1 MNTKPHTTFAR
12 NRNLHEQR
20 RRHFGRFEQLETRE
34 LMHGSGLHFDDYHD
48 LPEFLDRDEP
58 AVYVAYDGA
67 LAQGGSGFLF
77 GEGGV
82 TKNLTVKGLDAR
94 TLDETSGLPM
104 LDSNPNAPVTIHL
117 DFTGNFI
124 GDWWYNSGN
133 SSVHYY
139 NLTTPVFSLD
149 NVATFNTDEQNLIRE
164 IWARVAEDFSPFNV
178 NVSTAYYGTFENGKA
193 LKVNI
198 GGSNMDWLGENSS
211 GFASIGSF
219 ADNAPNQVFVFDL
232 AAWARAGVTDGD
244 GNLLNAAAAIAT
256 TATHEAGHAFGL
268 RHHARY
274 AFDGTKIT
282 DYDPGTNGWTPIMGD
297 NLAGDRTTWDAGPT
311 DLGAGTMQDDVAVL
325 ARSIDGFGLRA
336 DDFSNSRST
345 AFSLQSNEVGLYTG
359 KGIIEQRL
367 DYDVFKF
374 TTQGGTVS
382 ITVNAAKF
390 GPNLVPVAELYS
402 TAGFV
407 SSATGGNWTQ
417 SIITK
422 NLPAGT
428 YYLQV
433 RGFQDHGSMGQYTF
447 SISTQLSST
456 TTLLTTTST
465 TTATTTSTTFTPSI
479 NKLSTTKSTSTLDAK
494 SSGGAGSPLMISE
507 SPTLPL
513 DEKQSAKPDKLVA
526 ARDAVFEQWDGELL
540 ETLLDRKRGGTKLGR
555 N

>member
-1 MNTKPHTTFAR
+1 MTTKLNQMFAR
-12 NRNLHEQR
+12 NSKLHFHR
-20 RRHFGRFEQLETRE
+20 TRHFGRLEQLESRD
-34 LMHGSGLHFDDYHD
+34 LMHGSALEFDECHTLTASAD
-48 LPEFLDRDEP
+48 LDVPG
-58 AVYVAYDGA
+58 VYAAYDGA
-67 LAQGGSGFLF
+67 SAQGGSGSLYSNVSF
-77 GEGGV
+77 
-82 TKNLTVKGLDAR
+82 TKNLTIKDFDAR
-94 TLDETSGLPM
+94 TLDQTAGLPL
-104 LDSNPNAPVTIHL
+104 LDSNPSAPVTLYL

-139 NLTTPVFSLD
+139 NVSTPAFSLD
-149 NVATFNTDEQNLIRE
+149 SLATFNTDEQNLIRE
-164 IWARVAEDFSPFNV
+164 IWARVAEDFSPFN
-178 NVSTAYYGTFENGKA
+178 
-193 LKVNI
+193 I
-198 GGSNMDWLGENSS
+198 GGSNMDWLKENSS

-244 GNLLNAAAAIAT
+244 GNVLNAAAAIAT

-274 AFDGTKIT
+274 TFEGTKMT

-325 ARSIDGFGLRA
+325 SRPINGFGFRA
-336 DDFSNSRST
+336 DDYSNSRST
-345 AFSLQSNEVGLYTG
+345 AVSLFSNEFGVYTG
-359 KGIIEQRL
+359 KGTIEQRL

-374 TTQGGTVS
+374 TTSGGTLS

-402 TAGFV
+402 TTGFV
-407 SSATGGNWTQ
+407 SSATGGSWTQ

-422 NLPAGT
+422 TLPAGT

-447 SISTQLSST
+447 NISTQLFSTVSLSTASSPT
-456 TTLLTTTST
+456 TTTTTT
-465 TTATTTSTTFTPSI
+465 TTT
-479 NKLSTTKSTSTLDAK
+479 KYRLTKSMSTLDVK
-494 SSGGAGSPLMISE
+494 TSGGAGSPMMINE
-507 SPTLPL
+507 SPMVAVA
-513 DEKQSAKPDKLVA
+513 DVKPVKIA
-526 ARDAVFEQWDGELL
+526 AAHDAVFEHWDGELL
-540 ETLLDRKRGGTKLGR
+540 ETLLCRTGSKV
-555 N
+555 

>member
-1 MNTKPHTTFAR
+1 MTTKPHTTFAR
-12 NRNLHEQR
+12 SRNQHIQR
-20 RRHFGRFEQLETRE
+20 TRRFGRLEPLETRD
-34 LMHGSGLHFDDYHD
+34 LMHGSALHFDACHD
-48 LPEFLDRDEP
+48 LPELADHDEP
-58 AVYVAYDGA
+58 GVYVAYDGA

-77 GEGGV
+77 SDSIA
-82 TKNLTVKGLDAR
+82 TKNLTIKGLDAR
-94 TLDETSGLPM
+94 TLDESTGLPM
-104 LDSNPNAPVTIHL
+104 LNSNPNAPVTIHL

-124 GDWWYNSGN
+124 GDWWYNSGG

-139 NLTTPVFSLD
+139 NVTTPAFSLD
-149 NVATFNTDEQNLIRE
+149 NVATFNSDEQNLIRE
-164 IWARVAEDFSPFNV
+164 IWARVAEDFSPFNI

-198 GGSNMDWLGENSS
+198 GGSNMDWLRENSS

-219 ADNAPNQVFVFDL
+219 SDNAPNQVFVFDL

-244 GNLLNAAAAIAT
+244 GNPLNAAAAIAT

-311 DLGAGTMQDDVAVL
+311 DVGSTTMQDDVAVL
-325 ARSIDGFGLRA
+325 TRAVNGFGFRA

-345 AFSLQSNEVGLYTG
+345 AVSLQSNEVGVFTG

-367 DYDVFKF
+367 DYDVFSF

-382 ITVNAAKF
+382 IAVNAAKF

-402 TAGFV
+402 TTGFV
-407 SSATGGNWTQ
+407 SSATGGSWTQ

-422 NLPAGT
+422 TLPAGT

-433 RGFQDHGSMGQYTF
+433 RGFQDHGSLGQYTF

-456 TTLLTTTST
+456 TNLSTTTLLTTTSPT
-465 TTATTTSTTFTPSI
+465 TTTTTSTTFTPTT
-479 NKLSTTKSTSTLDAK
+479 NNFSTSKSTSTFEAK
-494 SSGGAGSPLMISE
+494 ASGGAGSTLMISE
-507 SPTLPL
+507 SPIVPIS
-513 DEKQSAKPDKLVA
+513 DSRSAKLTKSA
-526 ARDAVFEQWDGELL
+526 AAHDAVFAQWDGELL
-540 ETLLDRKRGGTKLGR
+540 ESLLGR
-555 N
+555 KGRKA